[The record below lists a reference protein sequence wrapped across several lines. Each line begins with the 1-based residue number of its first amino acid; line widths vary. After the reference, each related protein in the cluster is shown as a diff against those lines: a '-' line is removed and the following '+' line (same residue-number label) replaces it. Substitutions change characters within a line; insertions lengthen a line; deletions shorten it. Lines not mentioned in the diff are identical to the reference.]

1 MHQEHKSQF
10 LSVFDFINFL
20 IDANLSAQIFEA
32 LNFFQLSFLLTS
44 TSIRIVLVQ
53 LQRIVYI
60 AIVYKE
66 KDTFKFQKA
75 IPGDARDLVKNII
88 SQFTFPNCIMGK
100 EMFLVKWEMC
110 RKPNLPKQSACVTHT
125 MPLLKTYYGTSTSCT

>member
-75 IPGDARDLVKNII
+75 IPGDAWDLCWHKKGDGNSWFNGAFQMAFLTKNEGDVNDDDSLTKGIKI
-88 SQFTFPNCIMGK
+88 RF
-100 EMFLVKWEMC
+100 
-110 RKPNLPKQSACVTHT
+110 
-125 MPLLKTYYGTSTSCT
+125 